1 MGQLMST
8 TPFHHSPFI
17 EWGVAMRPIPG
28 QVVCGDLHL
37 VKPFVDGALMAVVDG
52 LGHGDEA
59 IAVAR
64 IAINILDDQANQSVI
79 TLVKLCHEA
88 LIETRGV
95 VLTLASFNT
104 LDATMSWL
112 SVGNVN
118 GLLLR
123 AETKAMPPCESALLR
138 GGVVGYQLPPLRASV
153 IAIAPDDLLILH
165 TDGIR
170 NGFDPSILI
179 GGSPQ
184 KIADRVM
191 NQDFKGND
199 DALVLVVRFLGTPN
213 E

>member
-8 TPFHHSPFI
+8 TAFHHSPFI
-17 EWGVAMRPIPG
+17 EWGVAIRPIPG
-28 QVVCGDLHL
+28 QTVCGDLHL
-37 VKPFVDGALMAVVDG
+37 VKPFVDGALVAVVDG

-64 IAINILDDQANQSVI
+64 IAIKVLDDQADQSVI
-79 TLVKLCHEA
+79 TLVKLCHDA

-95 VLTLASFNT
+95 VLTVASFKT

-112 SVGNVN
+112 SVGNVA
-118 GLLLR
+118 GLLFR
-123 AETKAMPPCESALLR
+123 ADAKAVPPCETALLR
-138 GGVVGYQLPPLRASV
+138 GGVVGYQLPPLRESV
-153 IAIAPDDLLILH
+153 IAVGPDDLLILY

-179 GGSPQ
+179 GGTPQ

-191 NQDFKGND
+191 SRHFKGND
-199 DALVLVVRFLGTPN
+199 DALVLVVRFLGTPS

>member
-1 MGQLMST
+1 MST
-8 TPFHHSPFI
+8 TAFHRSPFI
-17 EWGVAMRPIPG
+17 EWGVATQPMPG
-28 QVVCGDLHL
+28 QTVCGDLHL
-37 VKPFVDGALMAVVDG
+37 VKPFAYGALVAVVDG

-64 IAINILDDQANQSVI
+64 IAINVLAEQADQSVI
-79 TLVKLCHEA
+79 TLVKRCHEA
-88 LIETRGV
+88 LINSRGV

-104 LDATMSWL
+104 LDATVSWL
-112 SVGNVN
+112 SVGNVT

-123 AETKAMPPCESALLR
+123 ADTKAMPPCETALLR

-153 IAIAPDDLLILH
+153 IAVAPDDLLVLA

-170 NGFDPSILI
+170 NSFDLSDLL
-179 GGSPQ
+179 GGTPQ

-191 NQDFKGND
+191 SRHFKGND
-199 DALVLVVRFLGTPN
+199 DGLVLAVRFLGTRS

>member
-1 MGQLMST
+1 MGELMST

-28 QVVCGDLHL
+28 QTVCGDLHL
-37 VKPFVDGALMAVVDG
+37 VKPLVDGALVAVVDG

-59 IAVAR
+59 IAVAK
-64 IAINILDDQANQSVI
+64 IAVKILDDQADQSVI
-79 TLVKLCHEA
+79 TLVKLCHDA

-112 SVGNVN
+112 SVGNVA
-118 GLLLR
+118 GFFLR
-123 AETKAMPPCESALLR
+123 ADTKAMPPSETALLR

-153 IAIAPDDLLILH
+153 IAVAPGDLLILY

-191 NQDFKGND
+191 SQHFKGND
-199 DALVLVVRFLGTPN
+199 DGLVLVVRFLGTPS